1 MESDFH
7 ARSIAL
13 VRCLVPPCWSVYQ
26 LSLRWGRL
34 LVGFGCL
41 VKWCLF
47 FLSFFFVLCGCL
59 VALVLSIFSCC
70 LFVCLCVR
78 VFVFVHVLCLCLL
91 IYSCALYVLSS
102 FPSLSVAMVFTFKG
116 KRNCTFCRTA
126 ACKV

>member
-1 MESDFH
+1 MPS
-7 ARSIAL
+7 S
-13 VRCLVPPCWSVYQ
+13 S
-26 LSLRWGRL
+26 L
-34 LVGFGCL
+34 LVSLSAEFALGESSGWFWLSGEM
-41 VKWCLF
+41 VS
-47 FLSFFFVLCGCL
+47 FLSFFFMSCGCL
-59 VALVLSIFSCC
+59 VALVLSTFSCC

-116 KRNCTFCRTA
+116 KRNCTFCRIA